1 MSLPKKSGGSFKK
14 SAMSLPKKSEGRS
27 KNQQCRFP
35 KNQGVVQKI
44 SKKSGKKSASE
55 RPKSEIENLGES
67 MQMSEQRNSQVFAKC
82 VQKTWTFRCDVVAQM
97 LLSKNQQKI
106 RQTTNVAFK
115 KSAKNQPNPKCCFQK
130 ISKKS
135 VKKSPNSKCRF
146 RSCSADLQLRRQGSQ
161 SSHQNN
167 DGKVLQ

>member
-1 MSLPKKSGGSFKK
+1 MCQMSAISTFPIAPPCTCTCTTGMHSPPLLKNQPCRFPKNQ
-14 SAMSLPKKSEGRS
+14 EGRS

-82 VQKTWTFRCDVVAQM
+82 VQKNELFDV
-97 LLSKNQQKI
+97 
-106 RQTTNVAFK
+106 T
-115 KSAKNQPNPKCCFQK
+115 
-130 ISKKS
+130 
-135 VKKSPNSKCRF
+135 
-146 RSCSADLQLRRQGSQ
+146 
-161 SSHQNN
+161 
-167 DGKVLQ
+167 